1 LVCIPPLVKRWGVI
15 RPRLDLWNDPRFRSV
30 GNEMGKVAVI
40 GIMAQVN
47 TLVLRYLA
55 SHLQEGAVTWYWNA
69 TRLVDFAQGIIAVGV
84 GSALL
89 PTISRAVAEGDGGL
103 FRSSFSSASRLA
115 ASLLF
120 PAAGFILLFPV
131 PCVALL
137 YRHGA
142 YSWTDVEQTASAL
155 QMLVP
160 FMLALAGIQIVKKP
174 FFALQRRGA
183 LIGVGAIGVG
193 LTALALS
200 LSTSV
205 QFLAYLIL
213 LRRMVPAGLGFLAL
227 SRDLLKVAAAA
238 TVGAI
243 VAAQVTTSGDWVQG
257 PTLENAI
264 VFIASGVVGIG
275 TYTGLAVLLGVGE
288 VRLLIDRIRARLDRR

>member
-1 LVCIPPLVKRWGVI
+1 
-15 RPRLDLWNDPRFRSV
+15 
-30 GNEMGKVAVI
+30 
-40 GIMAQVN
+40 MAQVN
-47 TLVLRYLA
+47 ILVLRYLA

-89 PTISRAVAEGDGGL
+89 PTISRAVAEGDGAL

-142 YSWTDVEQTASAL
+142 YSWADVEQTASAL

-183 LIGVGAIGVG
+183 LIGVGAVGVG
-193 LTALALS
+193 LTAGLGMWLAPSMGVDGLALALS

-205 QFLAYLIL
+205 QFLAYLFL
-213 LRRMVPAGLGFLAL
+213 LRRMVPAGLGFMAL

-238 TVGAI
+238 SVGAI
-243 VAAQVTTSGDWVQG
+243 IAAQITTGGDWVQG
-257 PTLENAI
+257 PTLENAL
-264 VFIASGVVGIG
+264 VFMVSGIVGIG
-275 TYTGLAVLLGVGE
+275 AYTGLAVLLGVGE
-288 VRLLIDRIRARLDRR
+288 VRMLIDRIRTRFSRR